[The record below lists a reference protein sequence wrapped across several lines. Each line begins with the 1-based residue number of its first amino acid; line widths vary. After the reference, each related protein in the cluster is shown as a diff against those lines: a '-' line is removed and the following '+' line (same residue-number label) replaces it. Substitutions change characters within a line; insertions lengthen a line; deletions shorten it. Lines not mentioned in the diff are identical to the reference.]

1 MIGVIANPDDK
12 PVIREFFELFKV
24 PWEFYKDGQT
34 YEAVLCGDYP
44 NPETLDAKLV
54 VLYSGRETVSDME
67 PKGPVQTRGKGAMLA
82 LAGRR
87 LPIYGDFVTFPESF
101 TFLRE
106 SASGKP
112 VAWIRQTKDRV
123 LVRVGYDLFREIQ
136 LLITTGQPEKNAAIP
151 TLDRHIQLL
160 RELITGSGIALL
172 EIPPIPAG
180 YPFIVCLT
188 HDLDHARLSR
198 HKLDPPMFGF
208 LFRAT
213 LGSVLRVARG
223 RLPLRGLL
231 SNWLAAAKLPLIYL
245 GLAKDIWYSFDRYLD
260 LENGKPSTFFVVP
273 FEKRPGHPSKRAAPR
288 SRATRYD
295 VSHIAEKL
303 PRLRAAGCEI
313 GLHGIDAWFQASLGR
328 AEAERIS
335 EFSETRTLGVRMH
348 WLFNNEKSPS
358 VIEEAGFSYDSTVGY
373 NETVGY
379 HAGTSQV
386 FKQLSVNHLLELPMH
401 VMDTALFYPAYL
413 DLTEEDAFKEILPL
427 FDNATH
433 EGGVVTIN
441 WHDRSIAPER
451 QWGNFYVR
459 VLRELDARGTWFCTA
474 SQAVSWFRKR
484 RSITFDKSTC
494 ETDEISVK
502 LAGAS
507 ESSSPGF
514 RLRRH
519 QPAMLS
525 DLFQPAAFGRKRY
538 EETFFTGS
546 VNIPLYD
553 LTDVS
558 KRNSKMN
565 SAR

>member
-1 MIGVIANPDDK
+1 MIGVIASPEEE
-12 PVIREFFELFKV
+12 PIVREFFELFKV
-24 PWEFYKDGQT
+24 PWEFYKDQRK
-34 YEAVLCGDYP
+34 YEVVLCGDC
-44 NPETLDAKLV
+44 PEAERLDAKLV
-54 VLYSGRETVSDME
+54 VLYSGHETRSDVE
-67 PKGPVQTRGKGAMLA
+67 PKGPVQTRGKDAILA
-82 LAGRR
+82 LAGKR
-87 LPIYGDFVTFPESF
+87 LPIYGDFVTFPECF

-106 SASGKP
+106 SASGQP
-112 VAWIRQTKDRV
+112 VAWIKQTHDRV
-123 LVRVGYDLFREIQ
+123 LARVGYDLFREIRF
-136 LLITTGQPEKNAAIP
+136 LITTGQPQKNAAIP

-160 RELITGSGIALL
+160 RELITSSGIPLV
-172 EIPPIPAG
+172 EIPPVPAG

-245 GLAKDIWYSFDRYLD
+245 GLANDIWYSFDRYLD

-288 SRATRYD
+288 SRATGYD
-295 VSHIAEKL
+295 ISHVAEKL

-313 GLHGIDAWFQASLGR
+313 GLHGIDAWFQSSLGR
-328 AEAERIS
+328 AEAARIS
-335 EFSETRTLGVRMH
+335 EFSETTTLGVRMH
-348 WLFNNEKSPS
+348 WLFNNEKSPG
-358 VIEEAGFSYDSTVGY
+358 IIDEAGFSYDSTVGY

-386 FKQLSVNHLLELPMH
+386 FKQLSARHLLELPMH
-401 VMDTALFYPAYL
+401 VMDTALFYPAHL
-413 DLTEEDAFKEILPL
+413 DLSEKDAFREILPFL
-427 FDNATH
+427 DNATSD
-433 EGGVVTIN
+433 GGVVTIN

-459 VLRELDARGTWFCTA
+459 VLQELDTRGAWFCTG
-474 SQAVSWFRKR
+474 SDAVSWYRRR
-484 RSITFDKSTC
+484 RSIRFDRQACK
-494 ETDEISVK
+494 DNEIRVTLAAASDASV
-502 LAGAS
+502 
-507 ESSSPGF
+507 PGF
-514 RLRRH
+514 RVRRH

-538 EETFFTGS
+538 DETFFTGS
-546 VNIPLYD
+546 IDVPMYD
-553 LTDVS
+553 SLMS
-558 KRNSKMN
+558 RNETRN
-565 SAR
+565 